1 MQPKEIF
8 QLAMAKQEVPRVPFI
23 ETSIAFKLSEIV
35 LGRKLKPLQI
45 PQLGLMARN
54 IEDEKELAR
63 RWGGRDQHS
72 IHGPHFL

>member
-35 LGRKLKPLQI
+35 LGRKLKAMPI
-45 PQLGLMARN
+45 PELGLMGRN
-54 IEDEKELAR
+54 VEDE
-63 RWGGRDQHS
+63 
-72 IHGPHFL
+72 